1 MTEESFF
8 DKLKKG
14 MAIDDEKNPPA
25 GGGTTVKKKEIRE
38 IPIEIDSEKEEEAP
52 EAIEEKPAPA
62 KVRRAAAGGGRKV
75 QVKKKDENQWPKAE
89 GQLAVD
95 VYQTDSELVIQSAI
109 AGVKPENL
117 DISIE
122 KDLVT
127 IKGEREKPVQEKGDY
142 FYQECYWGGFSR
154 QIILPVEVDPGRIE
168 ATLKEGILMIRMPKI
183 MREGKKKIEVTVKEE

>member
-8 DKLKKG
+8 NKLKKG
-14 MAIDDEKNPPA
+14 MALDEEKSETT
-25 GGGTTVKKKEIRE
+25 GGTASKKREIRE

-52 EAIEEKPAPA
+52 ETVEEKAAPT
-62 KVRRAAAGGGRKV
+62 KTRKTTSGGRKV
-75 QVKKKDENQWPKAE
+75 QVKKKEDGQWPKAE

-154 QIILPVEVDPGRIE
+154 QIILPVEVDPGRID

-183 MREGKKKIEVTVKEE
+183 MREGKKKIEVTIREE